1 MPMTEW
7 LQRLISSRAPSRPV
21 TLSRIGV
28 AVAALLEA
36 AHSGETL
43 LRLDDPGILRAP
55 YIAWAPPMTDGVAWI
70 LIGLWIVSAT
80 LVLIGWHTRLAAAL
94 LTATIAAVLLLDQ
107 QLYSNHLYL
116 IVLVCGLLTVA
127 DSGAALSLDALRIG
141 ERREISGWPV
151 WLLRLQVSV
160 VYGYAALSKLNPD
173 FLSGSVVAS
182 FLRRAGPLAMPDSW
196 RFLEPMLILSVLAI
210 CTEAFLAVALWS
222 RRWRP
227 AALVVA
233 LALHIGITGWLEP
246 TYQLLVFSLATLPLL
261 ILFLDATP
269 ASRVVVWDDGCGF
282 CAAWVR
288 WFRRLDWLAA
298 LRFVPRTGLAASGV
312 AVGEDAAARALQ
324 LVSGHRVHGGFAA
337 VGRVLEILPISFLWA
352 PLLRLPPIAWVGE
365 RAYRR
370 VAQRRT
376 CELPVVSP
384 AVPTSR
390 KPIS

>member
-1 MPMTEW
+1 MSDW
-7 LQRLISSRAPSRPV
+7 LRRLIASRAPARPV
-21 TLSRIGV
+21 AIARIGV
-28 AVAALLEA
+28 AAAVLLEA
-36 AHSGETL
+36 VHSGTTL

-55 YIAWAPPMTDGVAWI
+55 YVAWAPRVTDGLAWM
-70 LIGLWIVSAT
+70 LIGLWVVSAT
-80 LVLIGWHTRLAAAL
+80 ALLLGWRTRLAAAV

-127 DSGAALSLDALRIG
+127 DSGAALSLDARRIG
-141 ERREISGWPV
+141 ERLEVSGWPI
-151 WLLRLQVSV
+151 WLLRLQVSL

-182 FLRRAGPLAMPDSW
+182 YLRREGPLAMPDSW
-196 RFLEPMLILSVLAI
+196 RFLEPMLVLSVLAI
-210 CTEAFLAVALWS
+210 GTEAFLSVALWS

-233 LALHIGITGWLEP
+233 LALHVGITGWLEP
-246 TYQLLVFSLATLPLL
+246 TYQLLVFSVVTLPLL
-261 ILFLDATP
+261 VLFLDAAP
-269 ASRVVVWDDGCGF
+269 AGRVVVWDDGCGF
-282 CAAWVR
+282 CAEWVR

-298 LRFVPRTGLAASGV
+298 LRFVPRTELAASGV
-312 AVGEDAAARALQ
+312 AVSEDAAARALQ
-324 LVSGHRVHGGFAA
+324 LVSGKRVHGGFAA

-365 RAYRR
+365 LVYRR
-370 VAQRRT
+370 VAQRRR
-376 CELPVVSP
+376 CELPLAAP